1 MYNILGHTHF
11 CQCELLMYISITF
24 ERSHVENVG
33 AHSTGFRHLEKHRT
47 VICSRL
53 CELLLYVC
61 ICYVWTLT
69 CVYMLHL
76 NIWFKKQNVGAN
88 WLLTLYTCIMSNVS
102 VTFEHW
108 HMHTCYIW
116 TLTHTKCRNTLAPD
130 TSTNTWHLYPCPLEL
145 PYSHVCRHKVPA
157 KSSEE
162 TKKLAIFICLKQAC
176 KPRRYGSSKQ
186 WLI

>member
-53 CELLLYVC
+53 CKLLLYVS
-61 ICYVWTLT
+61 VWTLT

-76 NIWFKKQNVGAN
+76 NIWFKK
-88 WLLTLYTCIMSNVS
+88 
-102 VTFEHW
+102 
-108 HMHTCYIW
+108 
-116 TLTHTKCRNTLAPD
+116 TKCWSKLAPD
-130 TSTNTWHLYPCPLEL
+130 TVYMYYVKCICYIWALTHAYMLHLNTYSHKMQEHTGSWHLNKHMTLISL
-145 PYSHVCRHKVPA
+145 PTWA
-157 KSSEE
+157 
-162 TKKLAIFICLKQAC
+162 AIFSCLQTQSASKEQ
-176 KPRRYGSSKQ
+176 RRN
-186 WLI
+186 

>member
-33 AHSTGFRHLEKHRT
+33 ANSTGFQHLDKHRT

-69 CVYMLHL
+69 CVYMFHL
-76 NIWFKKQNVGAN
+76 NIKFEEKNVGAN
-88 WLLTLYTCIMSNVS
+88 LLLTLYTCIMSNVS

-116 TLTHTKCRNTLAPD
+116 TLTQYSYKMQEHTGC
-130 TSTNTWHLYPCPLEL
+130 WHLNKHMALISL
-145 PYSHVCRHKVPA
+145 PA
-157 KSSEE
+157 W
-162 TKKLAIFICLKQAC
+162 AIFSCLETQSASKEQ
-176 KPRRYGSSKQ
+176 RRN
-186 WLI
+186 